1 MPLTKVSYS
10 MIDGAF
16 ANVLDFG
23 AVGDG
28 VTNDTAAIQAAI
40 ASIRTNPVQ
49 ILDTI
54 GGSLI
59 TVYTSGTVY
68 FPKGVYLISP
78 DALQISQDIGLK
90 FAGNGSRRTNNA
102 EYGASTLLVSATSTG
117 FAVQAYRNGGRGLTI
132 EDMDICYNGSFTG
145 SLVDVDDVPGLTM
158 NRCYVGTYGIT
169 GATRQVTA
177 AACIRSTYDEFMC
190 FNNCVF
196 NGAQLGWW
204 IDNVRTFN
212 ANTFGGSVTK
222 FDSCVFYDF
231 AVNQIYS
238 NGTRTKIGMNFVN
251 CAFNPISVAPS
262 SSSINVDNVDGF
274 NLTGC
279 IFNVSVGFPPASQ
292 WLRATNCT
300 GSITGNV
307 FGDLAPSALLSGF
320 LNISGNQFA
329 GTAGPTLTGGVITGS
344 SNEFSKGSGWLLS
357 SPPFALSID
366 IGPDNFKSPV
376 TYSYDI
382 PADNALFS
390 GRINYNTE
398 NDASVNKF
406 RNTSERI
413 AVIGTSDR
421 LIATSASPVTLSILE
436 TGNTYLATGGS
447 AQAFTLPSP
456 IPGTRLSV
464 SKVSNQNLSVTCA
477 GGTNFYGVGS
487 TYPTVATLTGA
498 AMGTLELE
506 AYSTIGWVVKSL
518 VDSWSF
524 T

>member
-1 MPLTKVSYS
+1 MTTRPKGITLLRGV
-10 MIDGAF
+10 
-16 ANVLDFG
+16 NVRDFG
-23 AVGDG
+23 AKGDG
-28 VTNDTAAIQAAI
+28 VTDDTAAIQAAI

-90 FAGNGSRRTNNA
+90 FAGDGSRRTNNA
-102 EYGASTLLVSATSTG
+102 EYGASTLLVSAASTG
-117 FAVQAYRNGGRGLTI
+117 FAVKAYRSGGRGLTI
-132 EDMDICYNGSFTG
+132 EDMDVCYNGSFTG
-145 SLVDVDDVPGLTM
+145 SLIDVDDAPGLTM

-169 GATRQVTA
+169 GSTRQTTA
-177 AACIRSTYDEFMC
+177 AACIRSTYDEFMT
-190 FNNCVF
+190 FDGCVF

-204 IDNVRTFN
+204 IDNARTF
-212 ANTFGGSVTK
+212 AGDTFGGSVTK
-222 FDSCVFYDF
+222 FDNCVFYDF
-231 AVNQIYS
+231 AVNQVYS
-238 NGTRTKIGMNFVN
+238 DGTRTKIGMNFVN

-262 SSSINVDNVDGF
+262 SSSVNVDNVDGF

-300 GSITGNV
+300 GNITGNV
-307 FGDLAPSALLSGF
+307 FGDLAPAAVLSGQ
-320 LNISGNQFA
+320 LDVSCNQFA
-329 GTAGPTLTGGVITGS
+329 GTVGPTLLGGVITGS
-344 SNEFSKGSGWLLS
+344 SNEFSKGSGWVLS
-357 SPPFALSID
+357 SPTYTLSID
-366 IGPDNFKSPV
+366 LGPDLFKSAV

-382 PADNALFS
+382 PVDNALFS
-390 GRINYNTE
+390 GRVNYAKETDNST
-398 NDASVNKF
+398 NKF

-413 AVIGTSDR
+413 AIIGTSGR
-421 LIATSASPVTLSILE
+421 LISTSSTSVALSILE

-447 AQAFTLPSP
+447 AQAFTLPAP
-456 IPGTRLSV
+456 VPGTRLCV
-464 SKVSNQNLSVTCA
+464 SKVSSVGLSVTCA

-487 TYPTVATLTGA
+487 IYPTAASLTGA

-506 AYSTIGWVVKSL
+506 AYATIGWLVKSL
-518 VDSWSF
+518 TGSWSF